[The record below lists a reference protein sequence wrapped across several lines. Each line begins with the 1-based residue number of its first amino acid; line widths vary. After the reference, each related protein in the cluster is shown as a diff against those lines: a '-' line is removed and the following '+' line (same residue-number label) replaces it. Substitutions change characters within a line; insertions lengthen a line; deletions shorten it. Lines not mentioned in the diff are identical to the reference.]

1 MFNGKHQDS
10 RPLRVELVGPAGVGK
25 STLSAALL
33 RHYDAAPAT
42 IWGRPVL
49 PLLWNGVR
57 LLPTFAGLCW
67 YARSPLWD
75 ESRHMVRLRTLHH
88 ALRQGNRARNEA
100 MVFDEGPIFALAW
113 LRGFGHE
120 TMRSGR
126 SERWWHTTLA
136 EWAQLIDA
144 IVVLDAPDSTLAT
157 RIRTRPQLHEVKEF
171 SDPAI
176 SAWMARFR
184 AALGWV
190 LAGLAVRGGPV
201 ILRLATDQ
209 IPPERAAQR
218 VLQELEGRRHAC

>member
-1 MFNGKHQDS
+1 MLNGKQERG

-33 RHYDAAPAT
+33 RRYDAVPGT

-75 ESRHMVRLRTLHH
+75 ESRHMVRLRTVHH
-88 ALRQGNRARNEA
+88 ALRQGSLGSEEA
-100 MVFDEGPIFALAW
+100 IVFDEGPIFALAW

-120 TMRSGR
+120 TMRSR
-126 SERWWHTTLA
+126 PSERWWQMALA
-136 EWAQLIDA
+136 EWAGAIDA
-144 IVVLDAPDSTLAT
+144 IVVLDAPDATLAR
-157 RIRTRPQLHEVKEF
+157 RIRARPQPHEVKEF
-171 SDPAI
+171 SDPEI

-190 LAGLAVRGGPV
+190 LAELAAQGGPV
-201 ILRLATDQ
+201 VLRLATDRTS
-209 IPPERAAQR
+209 PERVAER
-218 VLQELEGRRHAC
+218 LLQELDGRRHAC